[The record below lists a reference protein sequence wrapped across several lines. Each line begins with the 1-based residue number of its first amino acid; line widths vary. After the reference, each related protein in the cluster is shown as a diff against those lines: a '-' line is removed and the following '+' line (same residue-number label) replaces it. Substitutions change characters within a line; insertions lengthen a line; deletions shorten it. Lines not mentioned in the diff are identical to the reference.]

1 MRVKQP
7 EPFDREREYK
17 PGERAIVNGTVLIAT
32 LWTPAAQRL
41 ADSSETLFCQ
51 RCVRCKIGKDICT
64 GAICQFFFRFRP
76 SFSYY
81 NHTPVNASFAGV
93 VLSVWVER
101 FGLLNSHSL
110 PASFT

>member
-41 ADSSETLFCQ
+41 ADSSKHYFANVVFV
-51 RCVRCKIGKDICT
+51 VRLGKIFVPGQI
-64 GAICQFFFRFRP
+64 
-76 SFSYY
+76 
-81 NHTPVNASFAGV
+81 
-93 VLSVWVER
+93 
-101 FGLLNSHSL
+101 
-110 PASFT
+110 

>member
-7 EPFDREREYK
+7 EPFDWEREYK

-41 ADSSETLFCQ
+41 ADSFKTLFCQ

-64 GAICQFFFRFRP
+64 GANLKCDKYSRTDRKTIFLAVGI
-76 SFSYY
+76 SK
-81 NHTPVNASFAGV
+81 
-93 VLSVWVER
+93 E
-101 FGLLNSHSL
+101 
-110 PASFT
+110 

>member
-41 ADSSETLFCQ
+41 ADSSKTLFCQ
-51 RCVRCKIGKDICT
+51 RCVCCKIGKDICT
-64 GAICQFFFRFRP
+64 GANLKCDKYSRTDRKTIFCRLAYP
-76 SFSYY
+76 KS
-81 NHTPVNASFAGV
+81 NAV
-93 VLSVWVER
+93 R
-101 FGLLNSHSL
+101 TIKKNSNE
-110 PASFT
+110 